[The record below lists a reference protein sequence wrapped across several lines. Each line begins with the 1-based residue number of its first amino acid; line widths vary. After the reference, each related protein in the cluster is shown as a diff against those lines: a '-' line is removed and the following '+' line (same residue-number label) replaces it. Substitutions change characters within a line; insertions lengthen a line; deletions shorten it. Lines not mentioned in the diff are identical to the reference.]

1 MSKSQLS
8 EMNDI
13 ILNSITEGVF
23 TVDRQWRITSF
34 NNAAEQVI
42 GIPRARAVGRY
53 CWEVFRANI
62 CESNCALRQTMESGS
77 PVVNKAVTV
86 INSSGK
92 KVPISICTG
101 ILKNSSH
108 EVIGGVETFRDLSLV
123 EELRRE
129 LKGRYTFSDIISKN
143 HQMQNIFQI
152 LPDVAESDSTV
163 LIEGPTGSGKELLA
177 RAIHNLSRRR
187 KNALVAIN
195 CAALPDTLLESELFG
210 YEAGAFTDA
219 RRSKQGRFARAEGGT
234 ILLDEIGDISP
245 ALQVKL
251 LRVLQEKEY
260 EPLGSTSP
268 VRCNVRVL
276 AATNKNL
283 SQLVGEGLFRNDLY
297 YRVNVV
303 KLSLPP
309 LNSRKEDIPLL
320 VDSFIERFN
329 TLRERAVEGISGE
342 ALEALMRH
350 DFPGNVRE
358 LENIIEHAFV
368 LCKKGSILTR
378 HLPAYLQDNK
388 KAGHILSDRCSL
400 VEMETRMICEALER
414 NNWNK
419 ASAARDLG
427 IDKTTLWRKLKKL
440 KEAGLLPPAIIQDQ

>member
-1 MSKSQLS
+1 MSKSHLS

-23 TVDRQWRITSF
+23 TVDREWRITSF

-42 GIPRARAVGRY
+42 GIPRAGAIGRY
-53 CWEVFRANI
+53 CWEVFRADI
-62 CESNCALRQTMESGS
+62 CKNNCALRKTMETGS
-77 PVVNKAVTV
+77 PMINKAVTV

-101 ILKNSSH
+101 ILKDGNQQI
-108 EVIGGVETFRDLSLV
+108 IGGVETFRDLSLV
-123 EELRRE
+123 EELRKE
-129 LKGRYTFSDIISKN
+129 IKGRYTFSDIISKN
-143 HQMQNIFQI
+143 HQMQDIFQI

-187 KNALVAIN
+187 NHALVAIN

-219 RRSKQGRFARAEGGT
+219 RKSKQGRFARAENGT

-283 SQLVGEGLFRNDLY
+283 AQLVDQGLFRNDLY
-297 YRVNVV
+297 YRINVI

-309 LNSRKEDIPLL
+309 LNSRREDIPLL
-320 VDSFIERFN
+320 VESFIERFN
-329 TLRERAVEGISGE
+329 TLRERAIEGISGE

-368 LCKKGSILTR
+368 LCKKGPILDR
-378 HLPAYLQDNK
+378 HLPAYLQENK
-388 KAGHILSDRCSL
+388 NAGHLLSDRCSL
-400 VEMETRMICEALER
+400 QEMETKMIHDALER

-419 ASAARDLG
+419 ASAARELG
-427 IDKTTLWRKLKKL
+427 IDKTTLWRKIKKF
-440 KEAGLLPPAIIQDQ
+440 KEAGLLPPPIIPD